1 LTQSWQRAEGG
12 VVSGPA
18 KRPGLGR
25 LLYLIPLIVF
35 LVLAAYFF
43 IGLGKNPHEVPSV
56 LIDTPVP
63 EFDLPPIE
71 GRDRGL
77 ASADLKGQVS
87 LVNVFGSWCIAC
99 RIEHP
104 LLMQLHQSGVVPLH
118 GINWREPDAQ
128 AGPAWLQRHGD
139 PYTLIGAD
147 PESRAAI
154 AFGVSGAPETFIVD
168 RNGVIRYKQIGPI
181 TPDIWTKT
189 LWPIIQDLR
198 AE

>member
-1 LTQSWQRAEGG
+1 MTRSWQSAEGG
-12 VVSGPA
+12 AVSGPA
-18 KRPGLGR
+18 KGPGLAR

-35 LVLAAYFF
+35 LILAAYFF
-43 IGLGKNPHEVPSV
+43 IGLGKDPHEIPSV

-63 EFDLPPIE
+63 EFNLPPIE

-77 ASADLKGQVS
+77 SSGDLKGQVS

-104 LLMQLHQSGVVPLH
+104 LLMQVHQSGVVPVH
-118 GINWREPDAQ
+118 GINWREPDAE
-128 AGPAWLQRHGD
+128 AGAAWLRRHGD

-154 AFGVSGAPETFIVD
+154 ALGVSGAPETFIVD

-181 TPDIWTKT
+181 TPDIWTTT
-189 LWPIIQDLR
+189 LWPLIQHLQ